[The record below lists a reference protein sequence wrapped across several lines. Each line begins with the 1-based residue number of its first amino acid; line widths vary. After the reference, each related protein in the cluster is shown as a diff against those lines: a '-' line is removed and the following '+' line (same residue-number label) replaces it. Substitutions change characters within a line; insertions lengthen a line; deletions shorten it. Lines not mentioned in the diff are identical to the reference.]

1 MTCTEFKKQKNKT
14 RESTKNS
21 MLSRLVFNPKKQ
33 DNGFLG
39 LYLEIRL
46 YLNNILIFGL
56 CFVKIKCLNIIF

>member
-33 DNGFLG
+33 DNGFLR

-56 CFVKIKCLNIIF
+56 